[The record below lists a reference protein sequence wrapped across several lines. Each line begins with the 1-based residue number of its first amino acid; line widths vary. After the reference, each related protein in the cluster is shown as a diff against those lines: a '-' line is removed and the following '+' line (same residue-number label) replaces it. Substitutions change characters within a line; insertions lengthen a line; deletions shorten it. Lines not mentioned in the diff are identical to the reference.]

1 MAEFA
6 GGGGKLKSVRNISC
20 VMIGMLL
27 AAAFGLNAFLQHY

>member
-6 GGGGKLKSVRNISC
+6 GGGGRLKSVRNISC

-27 AAAFGLNAFLQHY
+27 AMAFGLNTFLHHF